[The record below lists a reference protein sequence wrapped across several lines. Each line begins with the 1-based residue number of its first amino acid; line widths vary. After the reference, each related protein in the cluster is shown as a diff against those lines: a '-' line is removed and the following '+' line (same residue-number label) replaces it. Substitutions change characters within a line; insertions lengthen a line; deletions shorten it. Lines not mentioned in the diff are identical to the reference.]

1 MELSEKYHLS
11 TLKEDLYH
19 TLQGD
24 YGEEER
30 FWLLG
35 EQPIRQAFTPDS
47 PCGDA
52 EEQLYRLEGQ
62 MEALGQA
69 ALYSNICY
77 YFDRITQTLS
87 ELMFDYGVQCGLQVT
102 RLEAEKAAEGEASAE
117 VAANPDA

>member
-52 EEQLYRLEGQ
+52 EEQL
-62 MEALGQA
+62 
-69 ALYSNICY
+69 
-77 YFDRITQTLS
+77 
-87 ELMFDYGVQCGLQVT
+87 
-102 RLEAEKAAEGEASAE
+102 
-117 VAANPDA
+117 